1 MKKGIQIEVF
11 GLVQGVGFRYSTK
24 NKAIEL
30 GVKGTVENTK
40 DWTVRITGFG
50 DESAIFAF
58 LKWCH
63 HGPPSSKVEKLEY
76 NFIDWLDCESF
87 EIKR

>member
-1 MKKGIQIEVF
+1 MNKGIHIEVF
-11 GLVQGVGFRYSTK
+11 GLVQGVGFRYATK

-30 GVKGTVENTK
+30 GVHGTVENTK
-40 DWTVRITGFG
+40 NWTVVIECFG
-50 DESAIFAF
+50 KESDLMIF

-63 HGPPSSKVEKLEY
+63 SGPSASKVEKLEY
-76 NFIDWLDCESF
+76 NFIDWQDHPSF